1 MKKKLK
7 MLPLLF
13 LAVFT
18 SFNAF
23 ARGGIMAEDTGK
35 KLQVVSTQWFKII
48 YTESTEQN
56 AAVLYANAD
65 RIYQELADMYLW
77 EEPPCKL
84 PVVLTSNVELYNAYF
99 NMTPY
104 NRIVLYVAPPMEDL
118 YVDYDIFLDCFKHE
132 LTHCFTFNMKNGFW
146 RTVDTILGEYL
157 YPGMLTISPGMAEG
171 ATLTSESVTGYG
183 RMNDEFSHQ
192 SVRQAKI
199 EGKFPEFKDVQ
210 GANDWGSSLN
220 YYYYNGA
227 FHQYLQDKYGME
239 KYSDWWY
246 NCVNNSITI
255 SGAFKKAYGFS
266 IKNAWNDFKHEYPVP
281 QVAEN
286 PVLAKEAKDFFDKNA
301 IRYSKKNHSGL
312 SLSSLS
318 YSEKGLTY
326 LDEGASAV
334 YFISKD
340 EINNQIPKAQK
351 LFRWN
356 NIEKAVQSS
365 DGKYIAFTGYDLSAA
380 NYRYYV
386 KIYNTESKKFLSLKG
401 HGYKDA
407 SIVKKGDKYY
417 LLTLKFK
424 GEDERICITEFTDA
438 GFGSSKEIQFP
449 RVDLPFDFVQVADG
463 QFAYILLSRMSFA
476 VCIADVDGNVL
487 RSYESPAPIRG
498 LSYDSASDILYFAY
512 TEKNTMPRLGSLNLS
527 SSTFRF
533 TENDFS
539 GGVWNPLV
547 AENEA
552 IYAGHFFN
560 EDRLLIKSLDT
571 FTYKAEVA
579 AEENVLNENEI
590 ALNEEEA
597 KWLEDFKSVEKHNY
611 NIFNTPKGMIFPF
624 CQLNSNSYD
633 KKHSGATFSL
643 PYGLTYIT
651 SNPWASNEL
660 AITAGYGWQT
670 DSYGIGMSYTA
681 ACDTGLY
688 IYSISGQGEFDS
700 DGFKSTEGQ
709 IQLQLAKSFAS
720 RSAFVFSPA
729 VLAHYG
735 RSNALP
741 EEYMPANSPL
751 SLEMPK
757 LEKGFGKTSDMNN
770 YFYFQATAP
779 VYYHNIV
786 KTRAARYGKSGFL
799 LGFTPLYIYSSN
811 VTENIEEFS
820 NFDISVFMEVYIPHL
835 LPVDCSLGYTYN
847 LPTKFVFQAFNTNVM
862 GTSFVSIPLMP
873 ELAYIYGETVLV
885 AGEVQKSLPVFSFF
899 YLNDY
904 SLSLAGFYGYGY
916 NEKRD
921 YTNTFADFGTYISDI
936 QNGDILPRAEL
947 QLKLSLGFNPLNFG
961 MLNGNM
967 NLSASYGIEL
977 KNEKINPAG
986 HLYID
991 VAF

>member
-1 MKKKLK
+1 MTGCK
-7 MLPLLF
+7 F
-13 LAVFT
+13 LAE
-18 SFNAF
+18 SCSA
-23 ARGGIMAEDTGK
+23 TGFHHIYHITLCRK
-35 KLQVVSTQWFKII
+35 HGERVQEFKSLGSRYATAII
-48 YTESTEQN
+48 
-56 AAVLYANAD
+56 
-65 RIYQELADMYLW
+65 I
-77 EEPPCKL
+77 
-84 PVVLTSNVELYNAYF
+84 
-99 NMTPY
+99 
-104 NRIVLYVAPPMEDL
+104 
-118 YVDYDIFLDCFKHE
+118 DYEGIFLGRVKVRRQIVE
-132 LTHCFTFNMKNGFW
+132 PLN
-146 RTVDTILGEYL
+146 TVPARAKEVPVY
-157 YPGMLTISPGMAEG
+157 
-171 ATLTSESVTGYG
+171 ATS
-183 RMNDEFSHQ
+183 DSH
-192 SVRQAKI
+192 VAINAVKRN
-199 EGKFPEFKDVQ
+199 F
-210 GANDWGSSLN
+210 
-220 YYYYNGA
+220 
-227 FHQYLQDKYGME
+227 
-239 KYSDWWY
+239 
-246 NCVNNSITI
+246 
-255 SGAFKKAYGFS
+255 AYGFTLDIRAGS
-266 IKNAWNDFKHEYPVP
+266 KFGLI
-281 QVAEN
+281 
-286 PVLAKEAKDFFDKNA
+286 A
-301 IRYSKKNHSGL
+301 IA
-312 SLSSLS
+312 
-318 YSEKGLTY
+318 
-326 LDEGASAV
+326 GAFTA
-334 YFISKD
+334 ISKENCRRFGLLCRD
-340 EINNQIPKAQK
+340 AYTLDSAYRQA
-351 LFRWN
+351 
-356 NIEKAVQSS
+356 
-365 DGKYIAFTGYDLSAA
+365 IA
-380 NYRYYV
+380 
-386 KIYNTESKKFLSLKG
+386 
-401 HGYKDA
+401 H
-407 SIVKKGDKYY
+407 
-417 LLTLKFK
+417 TLKCF
-424 GEDERICITEFTDA
+424 RI
-438 GFGSSKEIQFP
+438 
-449 RVDLPFDFVQVADG
+449 
-463 QFAYILLSRMSFA
+463 
-476 VCIADVDGNVL
+476 
-487 RSYESPAPIRG
+487 
-498 LSYDSASDILYFAY
+498 
-512 TEKNTMPRLGSLNLS
+512 
-527 SSTFRF
+527 
-533 TENDFS
+533 
-539 GGVWNPLV
+539 
-547 AENEA
+547 
-552 IYAGHFFN
+552 
-560 EDRLLIKSLDT
+560 
-571 FTYKAEVA
+571 
-579 AEENVLNENEI
+579 
-590 ALNEEEA
+590 
-597 KWLEDFKSVEKHNY
+597 
-611 NIFNTPKGMIFPF
+611 NTPKGMILPF

-688 IYSISGQGEFDS
+688 TYSISGQGEFDS

-741 EEYMPANSPL
+741 EEYMPGNSPL

>member
-1 MKKKLK
+1 MKKKFK

-35 KLQVVSTQWFKII
+35 KLQVVSTQWFRII

-65 RIYQELADMYLW
+65 KIYQELADMYLW

-99 NMTPY
+99 TMSPY

-146 RTVDTILGEYL
+146 RTVDTIFGEYL
-157 YPGMLTISPGMAEG
+157 NPGLLTVSPGMAEG

-227 FHQYLQDKYGME
+227 FHQYLQDKYGMQ

-255 SGAFKKAYGFS
+255 SGAFKKAYGITLNS
-266 IKNAWNDFKHEYPVP
+266 AWNDFKLYYPVP
-281 QVAEN
+281 DVAEN
-286 PVLAKEAKDFFDKNA
+286 PVVAKQAEDFFNKKA

-318 YSEKGLTY
+318 YSEKGFTY
-326 LDEGASAV
+326 LDEGGSTV
-334 YFISKD
+334 YFVSKD
-340 EINNQIPKAQK
+340 EINQTEPVSAK

-356 NIEKAVQSS
+356 NIEKAVQSV
-365 DGKYIAFTGYDLSAA
+365 DGKYVAFTGYDLSSV

-386 KIYNTESKKFLSLKG
+386 KIYNTESKKFLTLPG

-424 GEDERICITEFTDA
+424 GEDERICITEFTDK
-438 GFGSSKEIQFP
+438 GFGQSKEIEFP
-449 RVDLPFDFVQVADG
+449 RVDLPFDFVQTGDG

-476 VCIADVDGNVL
+476 IYIGDVEGNIL
-487 RSYESPAPIRG
+487 KSYECPVPVRG
-498 LSYDSASDILYFAY
+498 LSYNPESNALYFAY

-527 SSTFRF
+527 NSTFKL
-533 TENDFS
+533 TKDDFS
-539 GGVWNPLV
+539 GGVWNPV
-547 AENEA
+547 IAGN
-552 IYAGHFFN
+552 YALYVGHFFN
-560 EDRLLIKSLDT
+560 EDRMLIKALDT
-571 FTYKAEVA
+571 FDYRSEVEA
-579 AEENVLNENEI
+579 KENVISEKEIVLNED
-590 ALNEEEA
+590 EA
-597 KWLEDFKSVEKHNY
+597 RWIENFKSVEKHNY
-611 NIFNTPKGMIFPF
+611 NVFDIPKGQILPF
-624 CQLNSNSYD
+624 SQISSNSYD
-633 KKHSGATFSL
+633 QKHGGATFSL
-643 PYGLTYIT
+643 PFGLTYIT
-651 SNPWASNEL
+651 SNPWASNQL
-660 AITAGYGWQT
+660 SITAGYGWQT
-670 DSYGIGMSYTA
+670 DSYGFGMNYLA

-688 IYSISGQGEFDS
+688 TYAISGQGEFDS

-741 EEYMPANSPL
+741 EEYMPDNSPL

-799 LGFTPLYIYSSN
+799 LGFTPLYAYSKN
-811 VTENIEEFS
+811 VTENIEEYS
-820 NFDISVFMEVYIPHL
+820 TFDISVFMEVYIPHI
-835 LPVDCSLGYTYN
+835 LPIDCSLGQTYN
-847 LPTKFVFQAFNTNVM
+847 LPTKLVLQAFNTNVL
-862 GTSFVSIPLMP
+862 GTNFVAVSSMP
-873 ELAYIYGETVLV
+873 RLAFVYGETVLF
-885 AGEVQKSLPVFSFF
+885 AGEIQKAVPYLSFLYF
-899 YLNDY
+899 NEF
-904 SLSLAGFYGYGY
+904 SLSLFGYFGY
-916 NEKRD
+916 DYNSSRD
-921 YTNTFADFGTYISDI
+921 YTNTFTDFGTYISDI

-947 QLKLSLGFNPLNFG
+947 QLKCSIGYNPLNIG
-961 MLNGNM
+961 MLNGRM
-967 NLSASYGIEL
+967 NLSASYGVHFE
-977 KNEKINPAG
+977 EGKISPVG
-986 HLYID
+986 HFYYDIT
-991 VAF
+991 F